1 MFVRVPSFA
10 RWALVVAIGFALSPA
25 SVLAQDAVKA
35 DASPAI
41 AKEPTKDGEQPVI
54 QIAIL
59 LDTSSSMSG
68 LINQA
73 RSQLWKV
80 VNEYALAKRDGKSPR
95 VKVAVY
101 EYGNSRL
108 DREGGFIR
116 MVSKLTDDL
125 DSVSE
130 GLFKLTT
137 SGGSEHCGQVID
149 RAVTDLDWTDDEA
162 ALKCIFIAGNE
173 RFTQG
178 PVDYRKACQKAIEK
192 GITVNTIHCG
202 THSVGVS
209 GKWQE
214 GALLADGSFV
224 NINQNEQVVDI
235 PTPHDKELV
244 RLSGELNTTY
254 IAWGSK
260 KKREDSVARQS
271 AQDANAAGSSIGS
284 AASRANSKALA
295 IYNNASWDLVD
306 ACKQGKIKIEDLK
319 KEELPEELRKMSTEE
334 LKKFV
339 AKNEEKRTSIQEKI
353 KSLNKQRQD
362 FIAKERKKL
371 AGGKKN
377 TLDEAMIATVRSQA
391 EKKKYVFEK

>member
-1 MFVRVPSFA
+1 MFA
-10 RWALVVAIGFALSPA
+10 RFLSVALALVFALSSSA
-25 SVLAQDAVKA
+25 SSMRAQEAVKG
-35 DASPAI
+35 DASPAV
-41 AKEPTKDGEQPVI
+41 AKEPAKEGEQPVI

-80 VNEYALAKRDGKSPR
+80 VNEYALAKRDGKAP
-95 VKVAVY
+95 KIEVAVY

-108 DREGGFIR
+108 SPKTGFIR
-116 MVSKLTDDL
+116 RVSELTDDL

-137 SGGSEHCGQVID
+137 TGGSEHCGQVID

-173 RFTQG
+173 AFTQG

-202 THSVGVS
+202 NHAQGVS

-214 GALLADGSFV
+214 GSLLADGSFV
-224 NINQNEQVVDI
+224 NINQNEQVADI

-260 KKREDSVARQS
+260 KKRDAYVARQT
-271 AQDANAAGSSIGS
+271 AQDANAASSSIGS

-306 ACKQGKIKIEDLK
+306 ACKQGTIKLEDLK
-319 KEELPEELRKMSTEE
+319 KEDLPEELRKMSKDE
-334 LKKFV
+334 LKAFV
-339 AKNEEKRTSIQEKI
+339 TKNEEKRTEIQDKI
-353 KSLNKQRQD
+353 KSLNKLRQD
-362 FIAKERKKL
+362 FIVKERKKL
-371 AGGKKN
+371 AGDKSN
-377 TLDEAMIATVRSQA
+377 TLDEAMIATVRAQA